1 MILKMALILPNTNLV
16 INRDAKMGS
25 IKDFFE
31 LIYELLIIHL
41 SVAVFDKINSKVI
54 WKNQKFPAGVAR
66 PISR

>member
-1 MILKMALILPNTNLV
+1 MALILPNTNLV

-41 SVAVFDKINSKVI
+41 SVAVFDKRISKVI
-54 WKNQKFPAGVAR
+54 WKNQKFPACVASS
-66 PISR
+66 ISR